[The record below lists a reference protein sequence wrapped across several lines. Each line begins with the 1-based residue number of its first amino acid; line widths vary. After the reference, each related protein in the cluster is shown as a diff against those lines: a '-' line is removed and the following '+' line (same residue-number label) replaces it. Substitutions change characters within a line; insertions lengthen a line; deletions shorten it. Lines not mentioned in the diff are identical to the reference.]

1 MCFICCY
8 KYVILNFYNMKKKE
22 AMKFIRE
29 QKGYIPYVALF
40 ELYNDDDEIPQE
52 LIDLECKKDEPKGY
66 FMIVGQG
73 LYEQLKNLK

>member
-22 AMKFIRE
+22 AMKFIRKH
-29 QKGYIPYVALF
+29 KGYIPYVTLF
-40 ELYNDDDEIPQE
+40 ELYNDDDEIPQK
-52 LIDLECKKDEPKGY
+52 LIDLECKKDEPKSN

-73 LYEQLKNLK
+73 LYEQLKNSK